1 MHCLAGAAMMDMDE
15 KRVLLAHLESF
26 DNLLLLKEGA
36 MDGALKAKNWL
47 ANKSA
52 RLAVKMGKSDWQERI
67 EDWDEHSDWNTRGIE
82 EKIELRIAAVS
93 SYADFEVQAY
103 LKEDVAKLTRLGRG
117 QSYEDIGA
125 AYSRKLAEHYNIEGW
140 QGLDTE
146 QLEKKLYAFCVEEQ
160 LRLIRE
166 RMDKLS
172 EEQLS
177 RLQDR
182 LDRDLKVFGPFSQQ
196 SLCEAADLEE
206 LSAEAIMALLGN
218 SSSVAVAK
226 KLMAGS
232 AYGMHLFLA
241 IIISSLAQ
249 ILEITFSFGIYAA
262 SSGNLIYLL
271 SPFLLLL
278 VTMDGGGLPW
288 WQTQARL
295 NEYLMKAVF
304 LAGKA
309 RMAIEASKEQVDA

>member
-1 MHCLAGAAMMDMDE
+1 MHCLAGVAMMDMDE

-47 ANKSA
+47 AGKSA
-52 RLAVKMGKSDWQERI
+52 RLAVKMGKNDWQERI

-82 EKIELRIAAVS
+82 EKIERRIAAVS
-93 SYADFEVQAY
+93 TYAEFEVQAY
-103 LKEDVAKLTRLGRG
+103 LKEDLAKLVRLDRG
-117 QSYEDIGA
+117 QSYEEIAA
-125 AYSRKLAEHYNIEGW
+125 AYSKKLAEHYNIEGW
-140 QGLDTE
+140 QGLEPE

-166 RMDKLS
+166 RVDKLS
-172 EEQLS
+172 KEQLG
-177 RLQDR
+177 RLHER
-182 LDRDLKVFGPFSQQ
+182 LDKDLRVFGPFSQQ
-196 SLCEAADLEE
+196 ALCEAAGLEE
-206 LSAEAIMALLGN
+206 LSADAVMAALEN
-218 SSSVAVAK
+218 SSSVAMAK
-226 KLMAGS
+226 TLMAGN

-241 IIISSLAQ
+241 IVVSSLAQ
-249 ILEITFSFGIYAA
+249 VLEITFSFGVYTG

-271 SPFLLLL
+271 SSFLLLL

-295 NEYLMKAVF
+295 NEYLIKAVF

-309 RMAIEASKEQVDA
+309 RIAIEESKELCD